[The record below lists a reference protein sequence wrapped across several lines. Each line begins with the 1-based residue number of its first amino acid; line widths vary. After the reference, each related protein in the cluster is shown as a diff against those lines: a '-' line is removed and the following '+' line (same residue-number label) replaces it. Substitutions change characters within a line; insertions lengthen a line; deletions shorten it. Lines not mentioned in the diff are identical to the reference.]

1 MFCVPTKSYTE
12 CNRLNITNSSM
23 SEYYQSPITMSEF
36 TTSYITNGLKN
47 HQSTS
52 YTTNEFRN
60 HQSTSYITNG
70 FKNHQS
76 TYKVNKKAQFPQYIH
91 QTCFFLALWI
101 LMVSRWTRRKY
112 GVLSSAKSR
121 GMYGMSKEGILS
133 NWLYSSSSTTF
144 STPTILF
151 FPGITTYQ
159 FFFARSGT

>member
-1 MFCVPTKSYTE
+1 
-12 CNRLNITNSSM
+12 
-23 SEYYQSPITMSEF
+23 MSEF

-76 TYKVNKKAQFPQYIH
+76 TSYITNGFKNHQSTYKVNKKAQFPQYIH
-91 QTCFFLALWI
+91 QTCFFLALWT
-101 LMVSRWTRRKY
+101 LMVSRWSRLKY
-112 GVLSSAKSR
+112 GVFSSAKSR
-121 GMYGMSKEGILS
+121 GMYGMSKEGISS

-151 FPGITTYQ
+151 SQ
-159 FFFARSGT
+159 A